1 LGRETKFRKRARRT
15 IYLKSFIKPRR
26 RKHFPF
32 SSFFLSYL
40 LTFDSIMKYTLLTGA
55 LLLAGYATAVPMIP
69 SQPYS
74 EGYVSPMYSAPD
86 ADILKDSYIVVLK
99 DNLHPTKIEEHTS
112 WVTQL
117 TNNNS
122 PWTQWLH
129 PSSSSHGV
137 RHVYDRPTLKGYSGK
152 FDSDTLNAIRAS
164 EDVSI
169 NWTLA
174 CLLLLGEL

>member
-1 LGRETKFRKRARRT
+1 
-15 IYLKSFIKPRR
+15 
-26 RKHFPF
+26 
-32 SSFFLSYL
+32 
-40 LTFDSIMKYTLLTGA
+40 MKCTLLTGA

-112 WVTQL
+112 WVAQL

-152 FDSDTLNAIRAS
+152 FDSATLNAIRAS
-164 EDVSI
+164 EDVSTMERLLCWPAARRI
-169 NWTLA
+169 IA
-174 CLLLLGEL
+174 CLSLPFRSIKNGNYNSVLTFKTFVVGCLC